1 MFETRGVTPWR
12 IFLTLYEQL
21 GGPPIIEE
29 GGRRIGMDDATAIRA
44 LQWMTEPHKRGVG
57 GPDVD
62 YQGSVAFFGNGTAA
76 FALNGEWEVTT
87 YQAMKM
93 KFGMRTVPTI
103 FDRPANQA
111 DAHTFVIPRN
121 PGRSPE
127 RLDAALA
134 FISRLVRKGLD
145 WAKGGH
151 VPAYREVFESAEYRK
166 LSPQSDYAE
175 AAERVVF
182 DPLAWYSGSGS
193 NLETNAGSAFKP
205 VITGAQKPEQGL
217 ATFRDYLG
225 RMSKKE
231 PPV

>member
-1 MFETRGVTPWR
+1 
-12 IFLTLYEQL
+12 
-21 GGPPIIEE
+21 
-29 GGRRIGMDDATAIRA
+29 
-44 LQWMTEPHKRGVG
+44 
-57 GPDVD
+57 
-62 YQGSVAFFGNGTAA
+62 
-76 FALNGEWEVTT
+76 
-87 YQAMKM
+87 M
-93 KFGMRTVPTI
+93 KFGMRTVPTV
-103 FDRPANQA
+103 FDKPANQA

-121 PGRSPE
+121 SSRSPE
-127 RLDAALA
+127 RLDASLA

-151 VPAYREVFESAEYRK
+151 VPAYRKTFESEEYRK

-205 VITGAQKPEQGL
+205 VIVGAQKPEHGL
-217 ATFRDYLG
+217 ATFRDYLE
-225 RMSKKE
+225 RVSKKA